1 MILPSRNCSGLP
13 EFYKIV
19 TIVVDP
25 EKVPFVSKKLTSW
38 YLEHYRSFE
47 LVESI
52 YADIEIFDPPALNDH
67 HPLVAYTVGGKVLVT
82 PKVCLLH

>member
-1 MILPSRNCSGLP
+1 MSSGHCSGLP

-19 TIVVDP
+19 TIVVNP
-25 EKVPFVSKKLTSW
+25 EKVAFVGKKLTSW
-38 YLEHYRSFE
+38 YLEHFRSFE

-52 YADIEIFDPPALNDH
+52 YADMEILDPQALNDH